1 MKKTDKH
8 AGRRTRRTATAVA
21 LLAAAHALAA
31 QSPYIDRVY
40 EYMPAPGQFINE
52 LPEYEPGDTRED
64 MRRKAEEA
72 IAHDNQGMISLG
84 GYGGY
89 VVFGFDH
96 MVENLP
102 GRYDF
107 RVMGNAFYAEANPNG
122 AASRE
127 GGSCEPGI
135 VMVSYDRNGNGL
147 PDDEWNELA
156 GSDYRKSSTV
166 HGYEITYH
174 RPAEGKTPEPHP
186 SYPYINDLTYIRWTT
201 NGHGEGYLYRNT
213 FHSQSYYPLWVSE
226 PALSFRGTKLAD
238 NYVDESGT
246 GTYYV
251 QYASHWG
258 YVDNQPNTDPRSGFN
273 IEWAVDAAGNPV
285 TLPGIHFVK
294 VYTGV
299 NQYCGWLGETST
311 EVLGAEDL
319 HLLPDGRDVLVP
331 TFVSGI
337 SLDRSGL
344 TLQTGSTASL
354 HASLAPADA
363 TNRAITWR
371 SLTPSVA
378 TVGND
383 GTVSAIAAGEAI
395 IQAIA
400 NDGYYIAQCRVSVS
414 QAGEPGR
421 VSGVSLDYSR
431 LDIPAGQSGRL
442 QATVSPATATD
453 KSVRWS
459 ASDYT
464 VADVTADGRVY
475 AFAPGVCTITVT
487 TTDGGHTATCTV
499 HVTNEPDD
507 GTATRP
513 PADSAA
519 PFAYFAG
526 GNLHLLNLE
535 GCRCTLISLAG
546 QSLYSIRPA
555 SPHEVR
561 PVALHP
567 GVYLLIAGRDG
578 SQTTFKLFFRQ

>member
-1 MKKTDKH
+1 MKKAYKH
-8 AGRRTRRTATAVA
+8 AVRKTRRPAAAVA
-21 LLAAAHALAA
+21 LLVAAHALAA

-52 LPEYEPGDTRED
+52 LPEYEPGDTHED

-96 MVENLP
+96 MVENRP

-107 RVMGNAFYAEANPNG
+107 RVMGNAFYADANPNG

-135 VMVSYDRNGNGL
+135 VMVSYDLNANGL
-147 PDDEWNELA
+147 PDDEWYELA
-156 GSDYRKSSTV
+156 GSDYRKPSTV

-213 FHSQSYYPLWVSE
+213 FHSQSYYPLWLTE
-226 PALSFRGTKLAD
+226 PVLMFRGTKLAD
-238 NYVDESGT
+238 NYVDESGQ

-285 TLPGIHFVK
+285 TLSGIHFVK

-319 HLLPDGRDVLVP
+319 HLTGRDAIVT

-337 SLDRSGL
+337 SLDCSSL
-344 TLQTGSTASL
+344 TLQTGFTARIN
-354 HASLAPADA
+354 ATLAPADA

-371 SLTPSVA
+371 SLSPSVA
-378 TVGND
+378 TVGAD
-383 GTVSAIAAGEAI
+383 GTVSAISPGEAT

-414 QAGEPGR
+414 RSDWPAPDPGH

-431 LDIPAGQSGRL
+431 LDLRTGDTGRL
-442 QATVSPATATD
+442 QATVSPADATD

-459 ASDYT
+459 TSDYT
-464 VADVTADGRVY
+464 VADVTANGRVF
-475 AFAPGVCTITVT
+475 AFSPGTCTITVT
-487 TTDGGHTATCTV
+487 TTDGGHTASCAV
-499 HVTNEPDD
+499 YVTDNPD
-507 GTATRP
+507 ATQS
-513 PADSAA
+513 PADAA
-519 PFAYFAG
+519 ASRAYFSG
-526 GNLHLLNLE
+526 GSLHLLNLE
-535 GCRCTLISLAG
+535 GYQCILVSFTG
-546 QSLYSIRPA
+546 QSLTDIRPA
-555 SPHEVR
+555 SPHEIR
-561 PVALHP
+561 PLAIQP
-567 GVYLLIAGRDG
+567 GVYLLMARNDGR
-578 SQTTFKLFFRQ
+578 QMTFKLFFRQ